1 MQKLPLNSKLSTDS
15 EPITHSEGEVKFSI
29 KNQIYWN
36 GTLRN
41 THVRNSD
48 GFVSTSGKTISVSP
62 YLKDVKKVGAK
73 LTVDGK
79 ELLMPFTSVLK
90 NYIKIQNKAA
100 GKQIAHAIWN
110 DRIFTLYR
118 NNQQEYTLV
127 ETDEEGNEIAFK
139 KVEDTTGGGV
149 SAMIT
154 SVYNIDEEP
163 LIFVNQKTKYS
174 LTNFIN
180 KVSVYKL
187 TEYFDFVRKPE
198 YEYVLDSSK
207 KTNIEMLKA
216 NFESAVETRADK
228 LRIYELAYDRYLYT
242 RTAADKEAAND
253 AYNAFLTTENEAQ
266 EAEKEYLAA
275 LFDYDPREEIKWC
288 DEKSA
293 QLEDKM
299 FKTKREIAEIEEENA
314 ASLVKKE
321 SLEENISN
329 LEAHIEKEK
338 NDIYNSKA
346 PELSPEAAEIKRIAD
361 ETLNVVKAR
370 YDAAYSDWYNEVA
383 KYRDAL
389 DKWSAGFGWT
399 WAISSTASRS
409 SQITIYGSK
418 MLGVLPRSIDTL
430 GRYIS
435 TGVEV
440 NMSFPAVGTIS
451 GYGTVDQNLVKLSSK
466 NGNGFTYTTSGGTAY
481 LSKYST
487 TDYGVNYNAIS
498 NYTAVIAK
506 YKTME
511 ERNGE
516 YTAAKSAY
524 NEVMSSN
531 VELANYMA
539 FIKSYEAA
547 IEVLKTDEEKLDVL
561 QAQYAELVETIS
573 AILISLNSKK
583 EELKIITGQ
592 YEDYVNQSK
601 RAALRLETF
610 TKIEKIDPD
619 GNVIYTTLDSIF
631 DWESDDGIPLGD
643 ANSGTIFRDNN
654 SYKWIVIGFD
664 DDDKDRSRILYW
676 NEDAKTVTA
685 IKWFGCVD
693 VKGIITGEPIPD
705 PAVFTERTRQING
718 TYRWDMQVNG
728 SVRKAGKLLGG
739 YSFNHTQ
746 SKFEEIVIE
755 EWTEGQSVRVN
766 ISANDTLT
774 EQEQADNKPN
784 PIRYFVSNYA
794 DSKGVYYDYGPGWLK
809 TYVRK
814 INPGS
819 NQILDC
825 YIYTYGMVS
834 ENNLPYRKESV
845 MAKGKT
851 RVWTYDTNKLNKRIY
866 TVGGTNKADDS
877 LLAVLPFSVNVLPEE
892 TNATKTGHVPSLR
905 CTYYGLQPLSFSY
918 NVSLVSNG
926 EDHSGSYQ
934 VQVFDD
940 TIILSSLSMIYI
952 IKKTSDIEDFK
963 IWKVA
968 DYYFQSNIL
977 SDDNTIVEDRNGNI
991 NIERGNIPYAEEC
1004 VLDIEELSLTIP
1016 PSNQL
1021 VTNDTWF
1028 WAACYNPF
1036 FTKGTNSSYILPAI
1050 SLPLYIDST
1059 QLEQFQTETLEQRGS
1074 ILKPMLKG
1082 LFDGYDKVDV
1092 FYTVAT
1098 VTSTLYYKTSNVV
1111 KVSDINEDKYDIYGK
1126 ETFDIDMNGTT
1137 YSVAAST
1144 QFFPLGVGSV
1154 LSGVNYVT
1162 PTIELEDE
1170 YAVRLYTNNNRVYGG
1185 YQYANRIFNG
1195 TNVFTIYGRNYY
1207 YDRQGIYFIGT
1218 SATYTANQFV
1228 CYVLGMK
1235 YIANSGSEAYFYSP
1249 FDKQLY
1255 IFTGSNTLQRM
1266 VSLSAE
1272 GDIIDSLFSSQE
1284 QILYLLTDEHKL
1296 LMLSE
1301 TDIASIENVIDG
1313 HLEGT
1318 ELGAAVVGKSGY
1330 QLYSPFR
1337 ELGEIL
1343 PFRLKTEFMGSDSN
1357 LSKLSNYDFLL
1368 YKIEDKPITV
1378 KLTTET
1384 LNGIE
1389 RRTEVKEITVN
1400 PDQWKGR
1407 SYRLRYSPSNGVGNS
1422 FSVGLESNDNIAISY
1437 HGWEVQ
1443 PIGTGAATR
1452 QGR

>member
-1 MQKLPLNSKLSTDS
+1 MQELPLNSKLSTDS

-29 KNQIYWN
+29 KNQLFWN

-41 THVRNSD
+41 THIRNAD
-48 GFVSTSGKTISVSP
+48 GFVSTSGKTISVGP
-62 YLKDVKKVGAK
+62 YIVNNAHKGAK
-73 LTVDGK
+73 LTVGGK
-79 ELLMPFTSVLK
+79 ELLMPFTSVLAD
-90 NYIKIQNKAA
+90 YIKIQNKAA

-110 DRIFTLYR
+110 NRIFTLYR

-127 ETDEEGNEIAFK
+127 ETDKDGNEVSFK
-139 KVEDTTGGGV
+139 KVEDSTGDGV

-154 SVYNIDEEP
+154 SVYNINEEP
-163 LIFVNQKTKYS
+163 LIFINQKTKYS

-180 KVSVYKL
+180 NVSVYKL
-187 TEYFDFVRKPE
+187 TDYFDFVSEPE
-198 YEYVLDSSK
+198 WEYVLDPSK
-207 KTNIEMLKA
+207 KTNIEILKS
-216 NFESAVETRADK
+216 NYESAVETRADK
-228 LRIYELAYDRYLYT
+228 LRVYELSYDRYLYT
-242 RTAADKEAAND
+242 HTAEDKENANE
-253 AYNAFLTTENEAQ
+253 AYNNLLTAENAAQ

-288 DEKSA
+288 DERVS
-293 QLEDKM
+293 QLDDKIS
-299 FKTKREIAEIEEENA
+299 KTKREIAEIEAENT
-314 ASLVKKE
+314 ASLAKKE
-321 SLEENISN
+321 QLEENISN
-329 LEAHIEKEK
+329 LESHIAKEK
-338 NDIYNSKA
+338 DEIYNSKA
-346 PELSPEAAEIKRIAD
+346 PELSPEAQEIKRVAD
-361 ETLNVVKAR
+361 ETLNAVKAR
-370 YDAAYSDWYNEVA
+370 YDEAYFDWYNEVI
-383 KYRDAL
+383 KYRDLL
-389 DKWSAGFGWT
+389 DKWSGGFGWS
-399 WAISSTASRS
+399 WSISSTASRS
-409 SQITIYGSK
+409 SSVTIYGSK

-435 TGVEV
+435 TGVDV
-440 NMSFPAVGTIS
+440 DLSFPAVGTIS
-451 GYGTVDQNLVKLSSK
+451 GYGTVDQNLVKVSSK

-487 TDYGVNYNAIS
+487 TDYGFNYNTIS
-498 NYTAVIAK
+498 NYAQVVAK
-506 YKTME
+506 YKTMQ
-511 ERNGE
+511 EREGE
-516 YTAAKSAY
+516 YTVAKAAY

-539 FIKSYEAA
+539 FVKAYETAVA
-547 IEVLKTDEEKLDVL
+547 VLKEDEAKLDIL
-561 QAQYAELVETIS
+561 QAQYNELVEELS

-583 EELKIITGQ
+583 EELKVLTGD
-592 YEDYVNQSK
+592 YENYYNQRT

-619 GNVIYTTLDSIF
+619 GNVVYTTLSSIF
-631 DWESDDGIPLGD
+631 DWESDDGVPLGN

-654 SYKWIVIGFD
+654 SFKWIAIGFD

-676 NEDAKTVTA
+676 NEDDKKVVA

-693 VKGIITGEPIPD
+693 VKGVITGEPIPD
-705 PAVFTERTRQING
+705 PTVFTERTRQMNG

-728 SVRKAGKLLGG
+728 STRKAGKLLGG
-739 YSFNHTQ
+739 YSFNQTQ
-746 SKFEEIVIE
+746 SKFEEIIID

-766 ISANDTLT
+766 MSANDTLT

-809 TYVRK
+809 AYIRK

-834 ENNLPYRKESV
+834 ENNLPYQKESV

-851 RVWTYDTNKLNKRIY
+851 KVWTYDTNNLNKRIY

-877 LLAVLPFSVNVLPEE
+877 LLAVLPFSVNILPEE
-892 TNATKTGHVPSLR
+892 TSSTKSGHIPALR

-918 NVSLVSNG
+918 NTSLVSNG

-934 VQVFDD
+934 VQCHDD
-940 TIILSSLSMIYI
+940 TIILSSLSMIYT
-952 IKKTSDIEDFK
+952 IKKTSNIEDFK

-977 SDDNTIVEDRNGNI
+977 SDDNTIIEDRNGNI

-1004 VLDIEELSLTIP
+1004 VLDIEDLSLTIP

-1050 SLPLYIDST
+1050 SLPLYVDST
-1059 QLEQFQTETLEQRGS
+1059 QLEQFQTEALEQRGS
-1074 ILKPMLKG
+1074 IIKPMLKG
-1082 LFDGYDKVDV
+1082 LFDEYDKVDV
-1092 FYTVAT
+1092 FYTLAT

-1154 LSGVNYVT
+1154 LSGINYVT
-1162 PTIELEDE
+1162 PTVELEDE

-1185 YQYANRIFNG
+1185 YQYANRIYNG

-1266 VSLSAE
+1266 VSLSNE

-1284 QILYLLTDEHKL
+1284 QILYLLTNENRL

-1301 TDIASIENVIDG
+1301 ADLASIENVIDG

-1318 ELGAAVVGKSGY
+1318 ELGCAVVGKTGY
-1330 QLYSPFR
+1330 QLFSPFR
-1337 ELGEIL
+1337 DLGETL
-1343 PFRLKTEFMGSDSN
+1343 PFKLKTEFMGSDSN
-1357 LSKLSNYDFLL
+1357 LSKLANYDFLL
-1368 YKIEDKPITV
+1368 YKISDKPITV

-1389 RRTEVKEITVN
+1389 RSTETKEITIN

-1407 SYRLRYSPSNGVGNS
+1407 SYRLRYSPRNGVGNS
-1422 FSVGLESNDNIAISY
+1422 FSVGLESDNNIAISY